1 MYNYKLQ
8 ETTSNNIQEKILQTR
23 KEIFELKFKQAT
35 EKSTKSH
42 LIKHKK
48 HLLAQLLTMQTELY
62 KN

>member
-1 MYNYKLQ
+1 MCTYKLR
-8 ETTSNNIQEKILQTR
+8 EVTSSNIQEKISQTR

-35 EKSTKSH
+35 EKNIKPH

-62 KN
+62 KS